1 MKTFED
7 LKVGDLV
14 LITNRIKE
22 ELVPIERITKTM
34 IITKY
39 QRFNI
44 KNGELCNSGIWNDCK
59 IRIPT
64 SSEIESIIYKNKIS
78 KIKSLIISKLNYC
91 SNLEKLEKIKSILGE
106 KV

>member
-1 MKTFED
+1 MDFTN
-7 LKVGDLV
+7 LKIGDFV
-14 LITNRIKE
+14 IVSNRIKE

-44 KNGELCNSGIWNDCK
+44 KTGELCNGGIWNECR

-64 SSEIESIIYKNKIS
+64 SSEMENYRYKNKCRILR
-78 KIKSLIISKLNYC
+78 KIILEKLNDC
-91 SNLEKLEKIKSILGE
+91 HSLDKLEKINTILGE
-106 KV
+106 